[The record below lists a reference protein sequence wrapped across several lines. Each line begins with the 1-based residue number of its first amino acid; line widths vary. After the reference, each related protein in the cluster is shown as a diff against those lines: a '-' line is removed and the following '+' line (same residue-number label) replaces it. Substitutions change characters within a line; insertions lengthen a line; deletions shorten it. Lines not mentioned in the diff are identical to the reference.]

1 MGTAI
6 VLVILAVVIALAT
19 KSLIKDKKNGKS
31 ISCGGDC
38 KHCHVQR
45 QEDRLDRSF
54 WRCIKSLWDMLHQ
67 IFMGHYLNQRIAHDI
82 ILSRIK

>member
-6 VLVILAVVIALAT
+6 VLVVLAVVVALAT

-38 KHCHVQR
+38 KHCPVFLAL
-45 QEDRLDRSF
+45 EICKALLES
-54 WRCIKSLWDMLHQ
+54 
-67 IFMGHYLNQRIAHDI
+67 
-82 ILSRIK
+82 